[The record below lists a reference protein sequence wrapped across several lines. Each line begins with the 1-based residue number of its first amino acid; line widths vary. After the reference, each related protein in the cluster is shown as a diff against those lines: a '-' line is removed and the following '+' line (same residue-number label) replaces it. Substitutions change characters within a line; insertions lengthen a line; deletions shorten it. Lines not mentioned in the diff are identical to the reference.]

1 MSHSLDFLK
10 DQLRRLQVKNEEA
23 MSDLMFANRQLVRA
37 QTDVA
42 DIEREIEQRVETM
55 KDIEIGIETLEK
67 YGA

>member
-1 MSHSLDFLK
+1 MSRSLDILK
-10 DQLRRLQVKNEEA
+10 DQLRWLQVKNEEA
-23 MSDLMFANRQLVRA
+23 MADLMSANRQLVRA

>member
-1 MSHSLDFLK
+1 MSRSLDILK
-10 DQLRRLQVKNEEA
+10 DQLRWLQVKQEEA
-23 MSDLMFANRQLVRA
+23 MADLMSANLQLVRA

-42 DIEREIEQRVETM
+42 DIEREIDQRVETM